1 MIIRFIIFHHLR
13 IEDGLR
19 TVDRILTTFLF
30 IFGYE
35 DSKNKAILGINYERH
50 GVNFRFPPEV
60 KIEYSLK
67 LWKKIK
73 DSTFITFNYENEH
86 YRHYA
91 FIDSNDNIWSQ
102 DFNEGS
108 IQGLKPYYFH

>member
-1 MIIRFIIFHHLR
+1 MNSF
-13 IEDGLR
+13 D
-19 TVDRILTTFLF
+19 
-30 IFGYE
+30 
-35 DSKNKAILGINYERH
+35 
-50 GVNFRFPPEV
+50 FPPEV

-108 IQGLKPYYFH
+108 IQRTKTILIFTRKDYFLLNFYILHNVKIIVT